1 MLPKPRVSRPRRT
14 VISAVRLD
22 RHLTARLRHSGPFE
36 TVRVSAG
43 YRLRVPDASGCNWSG
58 DVVAIHGLRAPSRE
72 IIEAA
77 LRPIVEAAR
86 ARFNLSE

>member
-1 MLPKPRVSRPRRT
+1 
-14 VISAVRLD
+14 VIGA
-22 RHLTARLRHSGPFE
+22 FE

-43 YRLRVPDASGCNWSG
+43 YRLRAPDASGCNWSG
-58 DVVAIHGLRAPSRE
+58 QVVAIHGLRAPARE

-77 LRPIVEAAR
+77 LRPIVKAAR

>member
-1 MLPKPRVSRPRRT
+1 MSSRKRT
-14 VISAVRLD
+14 SISAVRLD
-22 RHLTARLRHSGPFE
+22 RHLTARLHQSGAFE
-36 TVRVSAG
+36 SVRLSAG

-58 DVVAIHGLRAPSRE
+58 RVVAMHGLRAPSQE

-86 ARFNLSE
+86 AQFNLSE

>member
-1 MLPKPRVSRPRRT
+1 VNPRSRT
-14 VISAVRLD
+14 LISAVRLD
-22 RHLTARLRHSGPFE
+22 RYLTARLHQSGAFR

-58 DVVAIHGLRAPSRE
+58 HVVPIHGLRAPASE

-77 LRPIVEAAR
+77 LRPIVAAAR

>member
-1 MLPKPRVSRPRRT
+1 MSCRNRT
-14 VISAVRLD
+14 IISAVRLD
-22 RHLTARLRHSGPFE
+22 RYLTARLRESGAFA
-36 TVRVSAG
+36 TVRLSAG

-58 DVVAIHGLRAPSRE
+58 HVVPIHGLRAPARE

-77 LRPIVEAAR
+77 LRPIVKAAR

>member
-1 MLPKPRVSRPRRT
+1 MSRSNRT
-14 VISAVRLD
+14 IISAGQLD
-22 RHLTARLRHSGPFE
+22 RHLTARLHRSGAFE

-58 DVVAIHGLRAPSRE
+58 RVVPIHGLRAPARE

>member
-1 MLPKPRVSRPRRT
+1 MSRPNQT
-14 VISAVRLD
+14 MISAGRLD
-22 RHLTARLRHSGPFE
+22 RHLTARLRRSGAFE

-58 DVVAIHGLRAPSRE
+58 RVVPIHGLRAPARE

-77 LRPIVEAAR
+77 LSPIVEAAR

>member
-1 MLPKPRVSRPRRT
+1 M
-14 VISAVRLD
+14 ISAGRLD
-22 RHLTARLRHSGPFE
+22 RHLTARLRRSGAFE

-58 DVVAIHGLRAPSRE
+58 RVVPIHGLRAPARE

-77 LRPIVEAAR
+77 LSPIVEAAR

>member
-1 MLPKPRVSRPRRT
+1 MRRRNRAI
-14 VISAVRLD
+14 ISAVRLD
-22 RHLTARLRHSGPFE
+22 RYLTARLRQSGVSE
-36 TVRVSAG
+36 TVKVWAG

-58 DVVAIHGLRAPSRE
+58 HVVATHGPRATAGE

-77 LRPIVEAAR
+77 LRPVVEAAR